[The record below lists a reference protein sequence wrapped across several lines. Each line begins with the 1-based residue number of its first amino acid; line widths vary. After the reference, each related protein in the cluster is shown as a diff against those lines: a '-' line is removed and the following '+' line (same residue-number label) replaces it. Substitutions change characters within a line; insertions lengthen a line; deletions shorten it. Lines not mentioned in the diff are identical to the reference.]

1 MLFYAFS
8 FVISYLVDPV
18 YNQILYTTLIAVSIQ
33 NRSQLFNFMDNAAI
47 LPGSLLLSEYCNIST
62 VKVNENMW
70 AR

>member
-33 NRSQLFNFMDNAAI
+33 NRSQLFNFMVNAAI
-47 LPGSLLLSEYCNIST
+47 RPGSLLLSEYCNIST